1 VSQIHCNSLTEAL
14 RVCLEMREMHS
25 FLVQDSCVRTM
36 TGKEKKKKDQGQWEQ
51 QISPIIFGA

>member
-1 VSQIHCNSLTEAL
+1 
-14 RVCLEMREMHS
+14 MREMHS